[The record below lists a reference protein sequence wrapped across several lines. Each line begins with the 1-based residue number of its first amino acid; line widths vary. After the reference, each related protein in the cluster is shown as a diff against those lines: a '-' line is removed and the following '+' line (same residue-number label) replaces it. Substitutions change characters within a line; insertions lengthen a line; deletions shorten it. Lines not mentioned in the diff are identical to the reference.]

1 MGSRKSRREQAE
13 KLTFRLTPRYA
24 EKVFESATAAGVSP
38 NQFGRLATM
47 AIAQHGFLGLS
58 DRLAR
63 MEEQLIRLRK
73 DFNDAV
79 YREEV

>member
-1 MGSRKSRREQAE
+1 MATRKSRREQAE
-13 KLTFRLTPRYA
+13 KLTFRLTPVYA
-24 EKVFESATAAGVSP
+24 EKVFESSSAAGLSP
-38 NQFGRLATM
+38 NQFGRMATM

-79 YREEV
+79 YQEDK